1 MSAELCRIQSKAM
14 QRLADAELLELRYKM
29 ERALDQSNAEQR
41 KRERYCRQ
49 QRQVLRA
56 LSALNAHEQQIYELN
71 NDKDQIMTVCKVAVV
86 NLVMWT
92 RDQYFP
98 SSYAQATWQRLE
110 PFFKLPGQISW
121 ERDAVRVTLRP
132 FTDRQLNHDLIAL
145 CAQVAAAPAHLPDGR
160 RLLLTI
166 GAAQRL
172 SLDVSPH

>member
-1 MSAELCRIQSKAM
+1 M
-14 QRLADAELLELRYKM
+14 QRLADAELLELRAKM
-29 ERALDQSNAEQR
+29 ERAFSESNAEHQ
-41 KRERYCRQ
+41 KLERYCRE

-56 LSALNAHEQQIYELN
+56 LADLNAREQQMYELN
-71 NDKDQIMTVCKVAVV
+71 NDKDQIMTVCKVALV

-98 SSYAQATWQRLE
+98 SRYAQATWQRLE

-132 FTDRQLNHDLIAL
+132 FNDRQLNHDLIAV
-145 CAQVAAAPAHLPDGR
+145 CAQVAAAPPHLPDGR

-166 GAAQRL
+166 GAVQRL